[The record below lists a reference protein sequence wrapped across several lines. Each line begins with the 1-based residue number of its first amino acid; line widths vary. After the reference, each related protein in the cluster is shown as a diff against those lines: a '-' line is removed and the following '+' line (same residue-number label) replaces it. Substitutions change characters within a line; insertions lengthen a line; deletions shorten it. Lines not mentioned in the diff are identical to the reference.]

1 MMAELKDKSVR
12 MVYQQKVVRLKIDIP
27 YSAFNGKRIDKEDA
41 LKFLDQRVGDSIGI
55 RIAALDGD
63 VQKGID
69 ETEPS
74 QTEVPAGDRP

>member
-1 MMAELKDKSVR
+1 MMAELKDKAVR

-27 YSAFNGKRIDKEDA
+27 YSSFNGKRIDEEDA

-55 RIAALDGD
+55 RISTLDGD
-63 VQKGID
+63 VQKGLD

-74 QTEVPAGDRP
+74 EIDVPSGD